1 MVNTFIPSLKT
12 LRDALGRE
20 LFSQLESNLERLRT
34 VLFPALRPVLV
45 QLGDDI
51 GKAFTKITDGIVNPE
66 NIVKLNKVIIQSGV
80 SIQSYAG
87 TLSNLYESFLTLL
100 VAAEPLINKF
110 NKFIENRTAAFA
122 NYLNLQEASGELTK
136 FFNKSGDI
144 AARLGSIFGNLFGG
158 ISNITKANFSPGGG
172 GYILIEWLDEV
183 LRKFDSFSGS
193 VSGQTALQEYF
204 KDVAIN
210 SKAVLQ
216 SLGAFVKII
225 LQAGADPN
233 IKVFWDTLKN
243 GAPAFSEILR
253 GLNAAGPA
261 LAQFIVS
268 FLEFAR
274 VTLSSGAITTFL
286 TILGTALS
294 AVANIL
300 SSPGMQGLFNTAA
313 SILAVGL
320 AFGRIGAVL
329 SFAGRVIAGSFI
341 AMSGAAKLLI
351 SPISTLK
358 VIFGPTI
365 ATMAGAV
372 GMAVGPFLL
381 LVAAVTAV
389 IAILVTAYNKSEIFR
404 NAISDLVSVVGGTL
418 KQAFDQINSAIQN
431 VAPSIGGISGVFKT
445 LGDFLGRVIV
455 PIFSFVLV
463 NAIKGVATVISGV
476 ITVVGRLITAFSG
489 VAGAVQKAFSIVIGV
504 VRGAINSLINV
515 WNSTLGRLKI
525 TLPKIGPF
533 GGGTIGFP
541 TIPNFAEGGVV
552 YPSSQGTLA
561 RVAEAG
567 RPERIEPLDPD
578 GLSKRDKAMIK
589 LLSGEKGAG
598 MTVNV
603 YPSPGMDET
612 ELASLVSRQIAFSLR
627 RGGA

>member
-1 MVNTFIPSLKT
+1 
-12 LRDALGRE
+12 
-20 LFSQLESNLERLRT
+20 
-34 VLFPALRPVLV
+34 
-45 QLGDDI
+45 
-51 GKAFTKITDGIVNPE
+51 
-66 NIVKLNKVIIQSGV
+66 
-80 SIQSYAG
+80 
-87 TLSNLYESFLTLL
+87 
-100 VAAEPLINKF
+100 
-110 NKFIENRTAAFA
+110 
-122 NYLNLQEASGELTK
+122 
-136 FFNKSGDI
+136 
-144 AARLGSIFGNLFGG
+144 
-158 ISNITKANFSPGGG
+158 
-172 GYILIEWLDEV
+172 
-183 LRKFDSFSGS
+183 
-193 VSGQTALQEYF
+193 
-204 KDVAIN
+204 
-210 SKAVLQ
+210 
-216 SLGAFVKII
+216 
-225 LQAGADPN
+225 
-233 IKVFWDTLKN
+233 
-243 GAPAFSEILR
+243 
-253 GLNAAGPA
+253 
-261 LAQFIVS
+261 
-268 FLEFAR
+268 
-274 VTLSSGAITTFL
+274 
-286 TILGTALS
+286 
-294 AVANIL
+294 
-300 SSPGMQGLFNTAA
+300 MQGLFNTAA